1 MSHFYQADVL
11 IETIASGG
19 LLPLS
24 YHEAITDGKR
34 RIERRAVFDPG
45 RHEMRLDSGGTSI
58 TLPLEAAARD
68 PLTALFYV
76 RGLPM
81 QAGSH
86 VALPLNDNGR
96 RLILDVSVRG
106 VETITLNGR
115 SLSAWK
121 LEPRLTDR
129 RVGRDPARHTAWL
142 GADARRVPLIISVTG
157 AFGSARLEL
166 ETYRER

>member
-1 MSHFYQADVL
+1 
-11 IETIASGG
+11 
-19 LLPLS
+19 
-24 YHEAITDGKR
+24 
-34 RIERRAVFDPG
+34 
-45 RHEMRLDSGGTSI
+45 MRLTSGGTTI

-96 RLILDVSVRG
+96 RLTLDVSVGG
-106 VETITLNGR
+106 VETITLDGR

-129 RVGRDPARHTAWL
+129 LARRGSLDMTAWL
-142 GADARRVPLIISVTG
+142 GTDARRVPLIIDVTA

>member
-1 MSHFYQADVL
+1 M
-11 IETIASGG
+11 
-19 LLPLS
+19 
-24 YHEAITDGKR
+24 
-34 RIERRAVFDPG
+34 
-45 RHEMRLDSGGTSI
+45 

-96 RLILDVSVRG
+96 RLTLDVSVGG
-106 VETITLNGR
+106 VETITLDGR

-121 LEPRLTDR
+121 LEPRLTDWLAR
-129 RVGRDPARHTAWL
+129 RGSLDMTAWL
-142 GADARRVPLIISVTG
+142 GTHACRVPLIIDVTA

-166 ETYRER
+166 GNISRSPSPEPERHRGVAAEPKC